1 MLLID
6 GQAMSMTLFEAEELA
21 PGGLTTEQRRPIVV
35 NAITDIIREIDRR
48 VPVGSD
54 V

>member
-6 GQAMSMTLFEAEELA
+6 SQAMSMTLFEADELA
-21 PGGLTTEQRRPIVV
+21 PGGLTSEQRRPIVV
-35 NAITDIIREIDRR
+35 KAFTDIIEEIDRR
-48 VPVGSD
+48 VPVG